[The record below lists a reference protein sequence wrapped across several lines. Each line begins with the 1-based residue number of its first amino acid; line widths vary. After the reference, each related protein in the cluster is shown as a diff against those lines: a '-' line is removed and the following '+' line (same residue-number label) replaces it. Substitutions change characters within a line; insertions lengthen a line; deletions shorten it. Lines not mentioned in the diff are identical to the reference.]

1 MALVNPIVETG
12 LILSWNWNNKYGIVQ
27 VQPRPQ
33 PGDHII
39 CKPPD
44 KRSFYMG
51 TVLSTNADGSY
62 DVEFAADG
70 EYENEVCKNVKEV
83 EEELDHHANAKE
95 LLVHHANCEPKAHG
109 ALGFGDEAICAG
121 EVWFEPLERIY
132 FYRDS
137 RQPGIAINVTMY
149 PHTNAIVDMDD
160 ELDANQNQ
168 RTSYA
173 SDSTDDEDV
182 KPRVREV
189 ITPNKNMPKTPKKI
203 TFVPTKPAKPSPHV
217 GIPPSPGDKINK
229 I

>member
-33 PGDHII
+33 PGDQIT

-44 KRSFYMG
+44 KRSFYTG
-51 TVLSTNADGSY
+51 VVLSTNADGSY
-62 DVEFAADG
+62 DVEFAAEG

-109 ALGFGDEAICAG
+109 ALGFGDETICAG

-132 FYRDS
+132 FNRDS

-160 ELDANQNQ
+160 ELDANQKQ
-168 RTSYA
+168 RSSYV

-203 TFVPTKPAKPSPHV
+203 TFVPKKPAKPSPHV

>member
-1 MALVNPIVETG
+1 MALVKPIAETG

-27 VQPRPQ
+27 VQPRPR
-33 PGDHII
+33 PGDQIT

-44 KRSFYMG
+44 KRSFYTG
-51 TVLSTNADGSY
+51 IVLSTNADGSY

-109 ALGFGDEAICAG
+109 ALGFGDEAICVG

-132 FYRDS
+132 FCRDS

-149 PHTNAIVDMDD
+149 PHTNTIVDID
-160 ELDANQNQ
+160 EEIDANHNQ
-168 RTSYA
+168 RSSYA
-173 SDSTDDEDV
+173 SDSTDDEDAV
-182 KPRVREV
+182 KAGLRVREV
-189 ITPNKNMPKTPKKI
+189 QTPAKKSVTNKTPAKKNKWVI
-203 TFVPTKPAKPSPHV
+203 KKKQPSPHV
-217 GIPPSPGDKINK
+217 KIPPSPDS
-229 I
+229 